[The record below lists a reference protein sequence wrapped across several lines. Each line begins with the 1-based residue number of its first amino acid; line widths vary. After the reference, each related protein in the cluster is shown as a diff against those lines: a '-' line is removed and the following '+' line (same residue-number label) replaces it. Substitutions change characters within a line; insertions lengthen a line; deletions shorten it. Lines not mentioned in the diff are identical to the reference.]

1 MLIYRISGLSES
13 FFTILTASIWYP
25 NDTHSEAGGERV
37 ITHDKR
43 LKDVDKEL
51 EQFFEAIGP
60 LSDNYLP

>member
-13 FFTILTASIWYP
+13 FFTILTASIWYQ
-25 NDTHSEAGGERV
+25 NDTPSEAWGERV

-51 EQFFEAIGP
+51 EQFFEA
-60 LSDNYLP
+60 